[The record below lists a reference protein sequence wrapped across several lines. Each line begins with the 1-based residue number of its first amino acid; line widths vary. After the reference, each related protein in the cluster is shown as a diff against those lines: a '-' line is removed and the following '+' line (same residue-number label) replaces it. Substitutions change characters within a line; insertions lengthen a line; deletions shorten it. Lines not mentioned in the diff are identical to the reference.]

1 MSFTQPQQVIYAQ
14 ANCNIH
20 MSFVKCCD
28 PFAQQSIKA
37 YECNNRITFNYTSI
51 PHNCFQ

>member
-1 MSFTQPQQVIYAQ
+1 MYVCMYVYQMPRQTVI
-14 ANCNIH
+14 

-37 YECNNRITFNYTSI
+37 YGCNNRITFNYISI